1 MRLFRVS
8 VSFACWLIVAAA
20 AHAQVSDRSPLAFLR
35 GTWTTQPASFGERHA
50 TVRLPDGWS
59 LQEYGIDVS
68 DVEKASECRIA
79 FLTFSGNFEQRL
91 AGEIAEDRK
100 ASRYAM
106 HSELFRAGGAGGV
119 KVVSVRYTD
128 DAGRLVQKSYF
139 ELPSDEG
146 STLLEW
152 ILKAQSTRDGNDC
165 AKRFGIV
172 SGSLRLIPKAVNG
185 DVAQPN

>member
-1 MRLFRVS
+1 MRPFRVS

-20 AHAQVSDRSPLAFLR
+20 AHAQVPDRSLPAYLR
-35 GTWTTQPASFGERHA
+35 GPWTTQPASFGERQV
-50 TVRLPDGWS
+50 TLRLPDGWS
-59 LQEYGIDVS
+59 LQDYGIAVS
-68 DVEKASECRIA
+68 EAEKASECRIA
-79 FLTFSGNFEQRL
+79 FLTFPGNFEQRL
-91 AGEIAEDRK
+91 AGELADDRK
-100 ASRYAM
+100 ASRYAI
-106 HSELFRAGGAGGV
+106 HSELFHAGGEGGV

-152 ILKAQSTRDGNDC
+152 SLRAQSTSAGNDC

-172 SGSLRLIPKAVNG
+172 TGSLRLTPKVNG
-185 DVAQPN
+185 DVANPN